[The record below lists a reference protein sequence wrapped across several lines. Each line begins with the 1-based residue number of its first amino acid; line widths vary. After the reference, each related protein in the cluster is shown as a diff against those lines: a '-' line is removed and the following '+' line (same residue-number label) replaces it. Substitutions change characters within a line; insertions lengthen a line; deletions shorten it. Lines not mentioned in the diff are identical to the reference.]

1 MKIPRNLSGKEL
13 IKILGKFGYQTS
25 RQKGS
30 HVRLTLNSGNESFHV
45 TIPLH
50 NPIKIGTL
58 LGILNDV
65 SIHLNIPKEEILN
78 TK

>member
-13 IKILGKFGYQTS
+13 IKMLEKFGYVIS

-30 HVRLTLNSGNESFHV
+30 HVRLTETKSGLHL

-50 NPIKIGTL
+50 NPLKLGTL
-58 LGILNDV
+58 SAILND
-65 SIHLNIPKEEILN
+65 SSEQLNVPKEEIL
-78 TK
+78 K

>member
-13 IKILGKFGYQTS
+13 IKILEKLGYEIT

-30 HVRLTLNSGNESFHV
+30 HVRLTDAKSGLHL

-50 NPIKIGTL
+50 SPLKLGTL
-58 LGILNDV
+58 SSILNDAAEQ
-65 SIHLNIPKEEILN
+65 LNIPKEEIL
-78 TK
+78 K

>member
-13 IKILGKFGYQTS
+13 IKILEKFGYEIT

-30 HVRLTLNSGNESFHV
+30 HVRLTNSKSGLHI

-50 NPIKIGTL
+50 NPLKLGTL
-58 LGILNDV
+58 SAILNDA
-65 SIHLNIPKEEILN
+65 SEQLNIPKEEIL
-78 TK
+78 K

>member
-13 IKILGKFGYQTS
+13 IKILEKLGYEVT

-30 HVRLTLNSGNESFHV
+30 HVRLTDSKSGLHL

-50 NPIKIGTL
+50 NPLKLGTL
-58 LGILNDV
+58 VAILNDA
-65 SIHLNIPKEEILN
+65 SEHLKIPREEIL
-78 TK
+78 K